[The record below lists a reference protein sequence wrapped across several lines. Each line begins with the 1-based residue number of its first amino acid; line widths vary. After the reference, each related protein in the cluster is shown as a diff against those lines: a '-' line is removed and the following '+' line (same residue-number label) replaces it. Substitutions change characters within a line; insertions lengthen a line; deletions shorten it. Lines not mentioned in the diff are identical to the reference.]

1 MTAIF
6 MLIDRILDLYLFF
19 IFVWF
24 IMGWLQMFGVLPM
37 HNRYVQVIMEFL
49 NKIIEP
55 ALRPLRRIIPL
66 IGNIDLSPLVLYIGI
81 SFFKTLLSRDIAP
94 ALGVFY

>member
-6 MLIDRILDLYLFF
+6 MLLDRVLDLYLFF

-24 IMGWLQMFGVLPM
+24 IMGWLQMFGVLPT
-37 HNRYVQVIMEFL
+37 HNRYVALIMDFL
-49 NKIIEP
+49 NRIIEP
-55 ALRPLRRIIPL
+55 ALRPIRQIIPL
-66 IGNIDLSPLVLYIGI
+66 IGNVDLSPLVLYIAV
-81 SFFKTLLSRDIAP
+81 SFFKTLLRADIAP